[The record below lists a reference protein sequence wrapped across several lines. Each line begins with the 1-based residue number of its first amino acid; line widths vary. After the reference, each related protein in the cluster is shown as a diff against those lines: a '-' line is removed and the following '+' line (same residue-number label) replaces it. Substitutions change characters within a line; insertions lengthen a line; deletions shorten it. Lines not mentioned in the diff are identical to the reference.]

1 MHDATAT
8 MAPAPPQHMKA
19 LGRANEVRLARARIK
34 RGVSDGTVL
43 VADVILQRP
52 WEAANMTLVELLLSQ
67 KRWGATKCSK
77 FLATLGL
84 PESKTV
90 GSLTDRQRK
99 LLVSSLSA

>member
-8 MAPAPPQHMKA
+8 MAPARPQHMKA

-34 RGVSDGTVL
+34 RGVADGTVS
-43 VADVILQRP
+43 VADVILERP

-77 FLATLGL
+77 FLANLGL

-99 LLVSSLSA
+99 LLVASLPA

>member
-8 MAPAPPQHMKA
+8 MAPARPQHMKA

-34 RGVSDGTVL
+34 RGVADGTVS
-43 VADVILQRP
+43 VADVILERP

-77 FLATLGL
+77 FLANLGL

-99 LLVSSLSA
+99 LLVGRLPA

>member
-1 MHDATAT
+1 MHDATAM
-8 MAPAPPQHMKA
+8 MAPARPQHMKA

-34 RGVSDGTVL
+34 RGVADGTVC
-43 VADVILQRP
+43 VADVILERP

-84 PESKTV
+84 AESKTV
-90 GSLTDRQRK
+90 GSLTDRQRQ
-99 LLVSSLSA
+99 LLVGSLPA

>member
-34 RGVSDGTVL
+34 RGVGDGTL
-43 VADVILQRP
+43 SVADVILERP

-99 LLVSSLSA
+99 LLVGSLSA